1 VDIRQL
7 GLGFV
12 LPSAPKLKGVELPKQ
27 PVVPAKQPDTGTA
40 PAGDSVNLSLLTVPT
55 PPATENVT
63 SFTPS
68 TIRLKPAGGGAGNSG
83 TTCLNSPLTMGMDLE
98 PVYLEELGPIATR
111 YPGVASALKNFEAEA
126 FSKGYCPVASKSLE
140 ASVLES
146 PPWPKTSFGD
156 PRENISA
163 KAKELQASNP
173 DLNTNDASKYDFNA
187 ASVSAANLLGTLDT
201 MFPVDQ
207 FSGVAMTTRAK
218 APGSLAKKMEKM
230 TGKDSAFT
238 LAHLTDTVGAR
249 IDASDLTQM
258 GKVASALE
266 KQFEGKIV
274 AKSDYVSEP
283 GENGYRAIHYIIDI
297 GGRMAEIQTS
307 TTSLRMADL
316 VTHDTVYKKEFPVS
330 KETSQELST
339 AADRIMFLECL
350 KTKGSG

>member
-1 VDIRQL
+1 MDIRQL

-27 PVVPAKQPDTGTA
+27 PVVPAKQPDAGTA
-40 PAGDSVNLSLLTVPT
+40 TVGDSVNLSLLTVPT
-55 PPATENVT
+55 PPTENVT

-68 TIRLKPAGGGAGNSG
+68 TIRLKPAVAGGNSA
-83 TTCLNSPLTMGMDLE
+83 TSINSPLTMGMDLE

-140 ASVLES
+140 ASVLEN

-156 PRENISA
+156 PRKNISA
-163 KAKELQASNP
+163 KAQELQASNP

-258 GKVASALE
+258 GKIASALE

-283 GENGYRAIHYIIDI
+283 GDNGYRAIHYTIDI

-307 TTSLRMADL
+307 TTSLRVADL
-316 VTHDTVYKKEFPVS
+316 VTHDTVYKNEFPVS